1 MGISQSIQNLAEK
14 VPKEISAKMK
24 DAQESAM
31 RAQMERQLNMQNEM
45 RKKQIAMQL
54 AIAKTRFFVR
64 LTLFNSSQLI
74 GRTLIIE

>member
-14 VPKEISAKMK
+14 FPNEISAKMK
-24 DAQESAM
+24 NAQESAM

-64 LTLFNSSQLI
+64 LTLFNS
-74 GRTLIIE
+74 

>member
-14 VPKEISAKMK
+14 VPNEISAKMK
-24 DAQESAM
+24 NAQESAM

-64 LTLFNSSQLI
+64 PLFLFFILI
-74 GRTLIIE
+74 FFLV